1 MFKRQLTSEL
11 KKITLNYY
19 KILVIIFKIQFNKYI
34 LFKFD
39 FYYYKV
45 FPQKSYNDNII

>member
-1 MFKRQLTSEL
+1 MYKRQLTSEL

-34 LFKFD
+34 LIKFD
-39 FYYYKV
+39 FYYHKV
-45 FPQKSYNDNII
+45 FSTKKL